1 MLPHIRA
8 IWKGTWNRATVSIWE
23 LGKSHTNA
31 ISVRSHSWTNLNLQI
46 TSSSIVESSHTNVL
60 KCDKSFSRAG
70 CLRKHMFTHSGE
82 RPHKCLLCNKSF
94 ALSERLKAHLKIHKK
109 KQQSEQFSSVFKKIK
124 FWKTLVFLPT
134 FVKRLN
140 QKNSNI
146 FTSLRAS
153 WQTDGFADVTLV
165 WEDGHQVE
173 EFK

>member
-1 MLPHIRA
+1 MENVLLPTSYCMLRLRK
-8 IWKGTWNRATVSIWE
+8 IWTSVFLGVKVSGKVRRHFYF
-23 LGKSHTNA
+23 LGKCLVTNN
-31 ISVRSHSWTNLNLQI
+31 HNC
-46 TSSSIVESSHTNVL
+46 
-60 KCDKSFSRAG
+60 CDKSFSRAG

-153 WQTDGFADVTLV
+153 WQTGDFADVTLV

-173 EFK
+173 VFK